1 MITINYFGNIAEAT
15 QSDSETLDHTSMSL
29 EELLDLLDSKYAIG
43 RFPFQV
49 AVNRKIVS
57 KQQVVTISDS
67 DEVAL
72 LPPFAGG

>member
-1 MITINYFGNIAEAT
+1 MITINYFGNIAEAV
-15 QSDSETLDHTSMSL
+15 QSDSETLDHKSMGL
-29 EELLDLLDSKYAIG
+29 AELLELLDSKYAIEQY
-43 RFPFQV
+43 PFQV

-57 KQQVVTISDS
+57 KQQALNIVDS

>member
-1 MITINYFGNIAEAT
+1 MITLKYFGNIAEVA
-15 QSDSETLDHTSMSL
+15 QSDFETLNVDSISL
-29 EELLDLLDSKYAIG
+29 AELLEMLDSKYAVG
-43 RFPFQV
+43 QFPFQI

-57 KQQVVTISDS
+57 KQKDLNILDS

>member
-1 MITINYFGNIAEAT
+1 MITVNYFGNIAEAA
-15 QSDSETLDHTSMSL
+15 QSDSEILDQKSL
-29 EELLDLLDSKYAIG
+29 DLGELLDLLDSKYDI
-43 RFPFQV
+43 RKFQFQV

-57 KQQVVTISDS
+57 KQQTLSISED